1 MSASKSA
8 VGSDNDSIHEG
19 NAHEQL
25 LAEFR
30 AQRKEL
36 TLVKIELTLVKN
48 ELAFHARG
56 ITCMMV
62 GIVEPTTLHTIN
74 TCSTWMF
81 RFFVVADIRPSVVA
95 PYNRLPE
102 VPYPQLIRENRSSD
116 FLSRLMRFGDV
127 YELEDF
133 ATMWSD
139 VVSSPSLQIHYPL
152 VALAN
157 RLWESGTISIPPI
170 PPLTTASDPTWFGWR

>member
-1 MSASKSA
+1 M
-8 VGSDNDSIHEG
+8 GNGNDSVNED
-19 NAHEQL
+19 NSHEQL
-25 LAEFR
+25 LAGFR
-30 AQRKEL
+30 AQQKEL
-36 TLVKIELTLVKN
+36 TLVKSELTLVKN
-48 ELAFHARG
+48 ELAFHARD

-102 VPYPQLIRENRSSD
+102 VPYPQLIRECRSSA
-116 FLSRLMRFGDV
+116 FLVGFMMFDDV